1 MTGGTGLLL
10 WVVTGAALVAGLVG
24 IVVGVTGT
32 EAPQRPSLVARF
44 RSRRIGGV
52 GGRALQRGRTRLAVG
67 GVAGAVVWAVTGVF
81 VAAVLVLLAVP
92 GVPWLLAPTKGTHMR
107 IARLEALGDW
117 THRLSN
123 VLRLG
128 RGLDEA
134 LALSRKG
141 VPEPIAVEVADLV
154 DRLTVGWRPADA
166 LREFGDALDDV
177 TADKVVA
184 ALILSAADR
193 GPGLAQ
199 ALDDLAAS
207 VHEEVG
213 KRRQIEA
220 DRAKPRT
227 TVRWMTLIT
236 LGVVAFGFLIPGY
249 TAPYG
254 TLLGQLVLA
263 LLAAGFVAVLVWM
276 RQLADHHPV
285 PRFLIADPRSRVTAT
300 PVMTPRNVSVS
311 GATSQVQVAAGTG
324 EAQ

>member
-10 WVVTGAALVAGLVG
+10 WVITGAALIAGLVG
-24 IVVGVTGT
+24 IVIGVTGT
-32 EAPQRPSLVARF
+32 DVPKRPPLAARLRVAR
-44 RSRRIGGV
+44 SGGGALEGRR
-52 GGRALQRGRTRLAVG
+52 AKLAAG
-67 GVAGAVVWAVTGVF
+67 AVAGAMVWAVTGVF
-81 VAAVLVLLAVP
+81 VAGALVLLAVP
-92 GVPWLLAPTKGTHMR
+92 GVPWLLSPTMGAAQR
-107 IARLEALGDW
+107 IGRLEALGDW
-117 THRLSN
+117 TQRLSN

-141 VPEPIAVEVADLV
+141 VPEPIAVDVGDLV
-154 DRLTVGWRPADA
+154 DRLAVGWRPAEA
-166 LREFGDALDDV
+166 LRVFGDALDDV

-207 VHEEVG
+207 VHDEVA

-254 TLLGQLVLA
+254 SLLGQLVLA
-263 LLAAGFVAVLVWM
+263 LLAAAFVAVLVWM

-285 PRFLIADPRSRVTAT
+285 ARFLIADPRSRVTGTAVAPT
-300 PVMTPRNVSVS
+300 ASEPI
-311 GATSQVQVAAGTG
+311 GALVAASGG
-324 EAQ
+324 EAR